1 MGGQKTAAAAL
12 LVSVFVAGALG
23 GAVGVK
29 LLDLRPWRSGP
40 DRAAPFDRRGG
51 EHPWPGGRESPRG
64 RFGVDPMLIA
74 DRLDAQLALTE
85 AQKEGVTA
93 ILEARQARAS
103 AALEEI
109 GPFLKS
115 QLDSMNLE
123 IRALL
128 SPEQQKRFDEFAARE
143 DDRIFRR
150 MGGPWPG
157 APRGMPPGGTR

>member
-1 MGGQKTAAAAL
+1 
-12 LVSVFVAGALG
+12 
-23 GAVGVK
+23 
-29 LLDLRPWRSGP
+29 
-40 DRAAPFDRRGG
+40 
-51 EHPWPGGRESPRG
+51 
-64 RFGVDPMLIA
+64 MLIA